1 MWLIYFI
8 DFFLVS
14 FIHMLN
20 SQHMQK
26 DNIPLNTL
34 VKIPIM
40 YGYLV
45 LWQVIFHYFKSKKG
59 KIPEL
64 KA

>member
-1 MWLIYFI
+1 
-8 DFFLVS
+8 
-14 FIHMLN
+14 MLN